1 MNKGSVDR
9 VLKIAVGALLVAL
22 AFVIYKGLEEPLV
35 GPGDSAPDFSFTSD
49 QGARITPTSFNGKV
63 LVLNFWATWC
73 PPCVQEM
80 PSLNELQKV
89 LGRDGLVVVG
99 VSVDSNEKV
108 YRSFL
113 QKFNI
118 GFQTYRDP
126 KQDISFEYGT
136 YKVPETYI
144 IDAKGKVLDKI
155 ISSPPKG
162 WTDPEML
169 ARVRA
174 ALAKS

>member
-1 MNKGSVDR
+1 MNKGNVDR
-9 VLKIAVGALLVAL
+9 SLKIAVGALLVAL
-22 AFVIYKGLEEPLV
+22 AFVIYRGLEQPLV

-49 QGARITPTSFNGKV
+49 QGTRITPTSFNGKV
-63 LVLNFWATWC
+63 LVL
-73 PPCVQEM
+73 
-80 PSLNELQKV
+80 
-89 LGRDGLVVVG
+89 
-99 VSVDSNEKV
+99 NEKV

-162 WTDPEML
+162 WTDPDML
-169 ARVRA
+169 ARVRSY
-174 ALAKS
+174 LTKS

>member
-1 MNKGSVDR
+1 MNMDR
-9 VLKIAVGALLVAL
+9 MLKIAVGALLVAL

-49 QGARITPTSFNGKV
+49 QGTRITPTSFNGKV

-118 GFQTYRDP
+118 GF
-126 KQDISFEYGT
+126 EYGT

>member
-1 MNKGSVDR
+1 MDR
-9 VLKIAVGALLVAL
+9 ILKIAVGALLVAL
-22 AFVIYKGLEEPLV
+22 AWVIHEGVKDNIV

-49 QGARITPTSFNGKV
+49 QGSRITPTSFNGKV

-80 PSLNELQKV
+80 PSLNELQKL
-89 LGRDGLVVVG
+89 LGSSGLVVVG

-118 GFQTYRDP
+118 TFQTWRDP
-126 KQDISFEYGT
+126 KQDISFDYGT

-144 IDAKGKVLDKI
+144 IDAHGKVLDKI

-162 WTDPEML
+162 WTDPDML
-169 ARVRA
+169 ARVRSY
-174 ALAKS
+174 LTKS

>member
-1 MNKGSVDR
+1 MNKGNVDR
-9 VLKIAVGALLVAL
+9 LLKIAVGALLVAL
-22 AFVIYKGLEEPLV
+22 AFVIYKGLEQPLV
-35 GPGDSAPDFSFTSD
+35 GPGDGAPDFRFTTD
-49 QGARITPTSFNGKV
+49 QGTRMTPTSFNGKV

-89 LGRDGLVVVG
+89 LGREGLVVVG
-99 VSVDSNEKV
+99 VSIDANEKV

-118 GFQTYRDP
+118 TFQTYRDP

-136 YKVPETYI
+136 YRVPETYI
-144 IDAKGKVLDKI
+144 IGANGKVLDKI
-155 ISSPPKG
+155 ISAPPKG
-162 WTDPEML
+162 WTDPDML
-169 ARVRA
+169 ARVRSY
-174 ALAKS
+174 LTKT

>member
-9 VLKIAVGALLVAL
+9 ILKGAVAALVVAL
-22 AFVIYKGLEEPLV
+22 AFVIYKGLEEPVV
-35 GPGDSAPDFSFTSD
+35 GPGDGAPDFSFTSD
-49 QGARITPTSFNGKV
+49 QGSRITPTSFHGKV

-80 PSLNELQKV
+80 PSLNELQRVFGK
-89 LGRDGLVVVG
+89 DGLVVVG
-99 VSVDSNEKV
+99 VSIDSNEKV

-118 GFQTYRDP
+118 TFQTWRDP
-126 KQDISFEYGT
+126 KQDISFDYGT

-155 ISSPPKG
+155 VSSPPKG

-169 ARVRA
+169 ARVRGY
-174 ALAKS
+174 LAKT